1 MKSDIIWVLVA
12 SFLAESSRG
21 IVLSSLTPCVY
32 YLHGSP
38 TTIGIA
44 IALYSLGRLLS
55 AVPLGYLQDR
65 LNSTSRT
72 LQYASAGGALLNLF
86 YGLLFLLPAES
97 QQSSAAAIVLLCA
110 LRFGIGFFSGTLAV
124 VRSYLIKVSS
134 DGQQRT
140 QYITWS
146 GLVQYIGFSLTPL
159 IPILWSLFSS
169 QSSSD
174 TANPGQ
180 NDESFNNQLPGND
193 SYSGQD
199 FVTQQ
204 SFSQVQLN
212 CAMPGYLMF
221 VLNALLVVIV
231 NYGMP
236 RYDTP
241 NQSDSKVDDNT
252 TQTTRTGELDMPPK
266 KGYVKQ
272 KQSQLKSSPREST
285 PLLDQQQQIMAFRD
299 ELSDV
304 ETLDEDGAH
313 SRVSQYSRYQ
323 RYSGD
328 SIRLMPS
335 KENMQSLSSPQQA
348 ALQPPQLPSAL
359 PQSGKEP
366 SFQSTKDQQKER
378 MMQFVKLSVAVY
390 FFLNFALRGIIGVA
404 ETIQPTEFERVSKIK
419 DQSRL
424 ITMSS
429 AFFASLGM
437 VGLVV
442 FILIPIVQKRLNR
455 VLARRT
461 APEKSLCKAA
471 IMQTHTLMNL
481 FGIVTLL
488 VGSILVSDYI
498 HRFMMAPYAAGMVLI
513 WSVGSPL
520 CQTVVIVAFS
530 EALNAVDSRW
540 PGFRSDSK
548 IGTWMGSLTT
558 AGSVGRIVLPTVA
571 SMIPFD
577 IANGI
582 NVLLCLCCI
591 LALITQRIISIKW
604 LDQSIHT

>member
-1 MKSDIIWVLVA
+1 MRSDIIWVLVA

-32 YLHGSP
+32 YLQGSP

-97 QQSSAAAIVLLCA
+97 QQSSAVAIMLLCA

-169 QSSSD
+169 SSSSD

-180 NDESFNNQLPGND
+180 NDDGINNQLPGND

-199 FVTQQ
+199 FATQQ

-221 VLNALLVVIV
+221 VLNALLVLIV
-231 NYGMP
+231 NFGMP

-241 NQSDSKVDDNT
+241 KQNDSQCDVNTSQS
-252 TQTTRTGELDMPPK
+252 TRTGEQDMPPK
-266 KGYVKQ
+266 KVSVQY
-272 KQSQLKSSPREST
+272 KQSQLKQSPREST
-285 PLLDQQQQIMAFRD
+285 PLLEQQQQNMSVRD

-304 ETLDEDGAH
+304 ETLDDDDGAH
-313 SRVSQYSRYQ
+313 SIVSQYSRYQ

-335 KENMQSLSSPQQA
+335 KESMQSSPQQA
-348 ALQPPQLPSAL
+348 SLQPPQSSAL
-359 PQSGKEP
+359 SQSGKEP
-366 SFQSTKDQQKER
+366 SLQNTKDQQKER

-461 APEKSLCKAA
+461 VPEKSLCKAA

-481 FGIVTLL
+481 FGIMTLL

-498 HRFMMAPYAAGMVLI
+498 HRFMMALYATGMVLI

-591 LALITQRIISIKW
+591 LALITQRVISIKW
-604 LDQSIHT
+604 LDQSIPT